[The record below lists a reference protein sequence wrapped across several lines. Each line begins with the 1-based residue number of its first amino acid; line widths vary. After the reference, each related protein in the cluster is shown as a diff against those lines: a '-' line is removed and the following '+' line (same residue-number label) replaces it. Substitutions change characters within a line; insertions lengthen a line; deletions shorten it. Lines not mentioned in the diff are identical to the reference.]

1 MCFEINRVQLV
12 HRGVQRGR
20 CSRAKRFSVQ
30 RPQDG
35 GFTGLFDSLQI
46 VVRTRDRKFVCENH
60 KKILVGCGF
69 AMWSMRPALLKQTTS
84 MRKKAEGSQAPSR
97 SYSKDQHE
105 CTPDYVIRSCSF
117 APALEHTYDSNRE
130 QQDGADCKR
139 FDKHWT
145 TPVLVGRD

>member
-1 MCFEINRVQLV
+1 VFL
-12 HRGVQRGR
+12 
-20 CSRAKRFSVQ
+20 
-30 RPQDG
+30 DG
-35 GFTGLFDSLQI
+35 LQGI
-46 VVRTRDRKFVCENH
+46 VRSHDRKSVCENH
-60 KKILVGCGF
+60 KKNLVGCGF
-69 AMWSMRPALLKQTTS
+69 AMLSMRAALLKQTTS